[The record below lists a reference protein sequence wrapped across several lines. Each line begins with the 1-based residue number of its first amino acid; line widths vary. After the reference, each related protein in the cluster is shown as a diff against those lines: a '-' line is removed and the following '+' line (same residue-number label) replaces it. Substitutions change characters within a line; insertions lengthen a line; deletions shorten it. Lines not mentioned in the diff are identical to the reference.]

1 MFRVMVIVHE
11 NDEPVSTSVYYGE
24 ASDWETK
31 EEAIAE
37 AETLVE
43 DCDCWEAWVEE
54 V

>member
-1 MFRVMVIVHE
+1 MFIVMFNAQE
-11 NDEPVSTSVYYGE
+11 NDEPVSTSV
-24 ASDWETK
+24 DWETE

-37 AETLVE
+37 AEDLVE